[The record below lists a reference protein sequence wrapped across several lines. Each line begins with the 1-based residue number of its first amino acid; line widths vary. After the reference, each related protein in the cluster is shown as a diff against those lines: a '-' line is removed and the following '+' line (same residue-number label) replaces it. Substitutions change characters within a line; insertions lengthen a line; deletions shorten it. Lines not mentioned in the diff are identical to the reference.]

1 MAAILD
7 LGMSKKFQRIK
18 AYNGALVTE

>member
-7 LGMSKKFQRIK
+7 LGMSKKFERIK
-18 AYNGALVTE
+18 AYNGALVT

>member
-7 LGMSKKFQRIK
+7 LGMSKKFEKIK
-18 AYNGALVTE
+18 AYNGALVT